1 MRECLASALQQL
13 AIKRVGLYPRLAV
26 NAHIQGVVILGQQIG
41 EDGDVMEVRLLRSA
55 KPLVD
60 RQAEG
65 AVRQWMALLAGR
77 SQRNLRSIHPH
88 RHIVVLPGSTKVRK
102 ERRATSWLPHS

>member
-1 MRECLASALQQL
+1 MAGEFLAAAVDQASGNLGIRSSLAMRISSVSSSWRQE
-13 AIKRVGLYPRLAV
+13 
-26 NAHIQGVVILGQQIG
+26 IG
-41 EDGDVMEVRLLRSA
+41 EGGDVMEVRLLRSA

-88 RHIVVLPGSTKVRK
+88 RHIVVLPGSTEVRK
-102 ERRATSWLPHS
+102 ESRATS